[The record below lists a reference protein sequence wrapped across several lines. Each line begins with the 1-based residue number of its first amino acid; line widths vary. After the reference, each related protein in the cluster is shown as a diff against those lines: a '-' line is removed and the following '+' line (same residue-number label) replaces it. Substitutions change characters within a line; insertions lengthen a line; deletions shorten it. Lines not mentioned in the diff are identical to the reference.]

1 MLQDIKKD
9 VLSLKAIDKIH
20 LVEFILTH
28 LDKPDPDI
36 EQKWIDESENRFKF
50 YKEGKIKGVSLAD
63 AKKRLDKWT

>member
-1 MLQDIKKD
+1 MLQDIKKE

-20 LVEFILTH
+20 LVEFILTN

-36 EQKWIDESENRFKF
+36 EQKWIDESENRFQL
-50 YKEGKIKGVSLAD
+50 YKKGKIKGVSLTD